1 MGPMISPPSGDLERG
16 LKELEDGES
25 WAVLPE
31 KREDNPCLWSPGV
44 KWGTQPGSYTHMTEF
59 FGPVLAVLRADNL
72 HHAIELV
79 NQTGYG
85 LTSGLESLD
94 EREKVEWLEGIRA
107 GNLYLNRGTT
117 GAIVLRQPFGGV
129 GKSAFGPGIK
139 AGGPNYVAQLMSF
152 RDVDGPRAMKAL
164 ESDPLAEL
172 AAAIDTHEAA
182 KGVLSAEVI
191 ARILRA
197 MRSYDFWSRE
207 ELGALHDHFRLVGE
221 DNHRRYKPVPALRVR
236 VHPDDDAFEIF
247 ARVAAAR
254 SVGSRVTVS
263 TPPDLRSAPVSLLD
277 ELTEVWAATIEFVEE
292 TDDKLVEIIQKR
304 QVDRVRYAVKERVP
318 EVVRRAIGT
327 SGVHIADAPV
337 LVEGRI
343 ELLWYVTE
351 QSISD
356 SYHRYGNLGARA
368 DESRKPVL

>member
-1 MGPMISPPSGDLERG
+1 
-16 LKELEDGES
+16 
-25 WAVLPE
+25 
-31 KREDNPCLWSPGV
+31 
-44 KWGTQPGSYTHMTEF
+44 
-59 FGPVLAVLRADNL
+59 
-72 HHAIELV
+72 
-79 NQTGYG
+79 
-85 LTSGLESLD
+85 
-94 EREKVEWLEGIRA
+94 
-107 GNLYLNRGTT
+107 
-117 GAIVLRQPFGGV
+117 
-129 GKSAFGPGIK
+129 
-139 AGGPNYVAQLMSF
+139 
-152 RDVDGPRAMKAL
+152 
-164 ESDPLAEL
+164 
-172 AAAIDTHEAA
+172 
-182 KGVLSAEVI
+182 
-191 ARILRA
+191 
-197 MRSYDFWSRE
+197 
-207 ELGALHDHFRLVGE
+207 
-221 DNHRRYKPVPALRVR
+221 
-236 VHPDDDAFEIF
+236 
-247 ARVAAAR
+247 
-254 SVGSRVTVS
+254 VTVS